1 VEESVDIMYME
12 LPAADDRTVL
22 RNIFDKSK
30 QLGEEIYDNL
40 TGEQIM
46 DDPEVFQT
54 VFDTAQSIVAPE
66 IKLPRSAVGDIAQS
80 GSSRPV
86 RRVRFTNVFGDD
98 PGPFLASLRTRRD
111 KPKFSID
118 RLMEEDTSNLISR
131 AMNPKRSA
139 MFSDD
144 RIVIPYGYK
153 TDAES
158 RLREMRTRYFP
169 FYRRSQRGIDEMNRQ
184 VPARLQQV
192 FQGYTPSFVLQPAE
206 TRIVYDAMGQ
216 ENPLV
221 GQSAAFR
228 RRGRAPPV
236 SDVNAAIRRAVAEMM
251 DN

>member
-1 VEESVDIMYME
+1 MEESVDIMYME

-98 PGPFLASLRTRRD
+98 PGPFLASLR
-111 KPKFSID
+111 P
-118 RLMEEDTSNLISR
+118 
-131 AMNPKRSA
+131 RS
-139 MFSDD
+139 
-144 RIVIPYGYK
+144 
-153 TDAES
+153 
-158 RLREMRTRYFP
+158 
-169 FYRRSQRGIDEMNRQ
+169 
-184 VPARLQQV
+184 
-192 FQGYTPSFVLQPAE
+192 
-206 TRIVYDAMGQ
+206 
-216 ENPLV
+216 
-221 GQSAAFR
+221 
-228 RRGRAPPV
+228 
-236 SDVNAAIRRAVAEMM
+236 
-251 DN
+251 

>member
-12 LPAADDRTVL
+12 LPAADDRGVL
-22 RNIFDKSK
+22 RNIFNQAKE
-30 QLGEEIYDNL
+30 LGEEIFDDL
-40 TGEQIM
+40 TEEQM
-46 DDPEVFQT
+46 FDDPEVFQT
-54 VFDTAQSIVAPE
+54 VFDTAQSMVAPN
-66 IKLPRSAVGDIAQS
+66 IKLPRAAVGDIAQS

-98 PGPFLASLRTRRD
+98 PGPYLASLRTRRD
-111 KPKFSID
+111 RPKFSFD
-118 RLMEEDTSNLISR
+118 RLMEEDTDNLISR
-131 AMNPKRSA
+131 AMNPRRSA

-144 RIVIPYGYK
+144 RIVVPYGYK

-158 RLREMRTRYFP
+158 RLRGIRTRYFP
-169 FYRRSQRGIDEMNRQ
+169 FYRRSQRGIDEMNQQ

-192 FQGYTPSFVLQPAE
+192 FQGYTPQFVTQPGE
-206 TRIVYDAMGQ
+206 TAIVYDAMGQ

-221 GQSAAFR
+221 GTAAPFR

-236 SDVNAAIRRAVAEMM
+236 SDINAAVRRAVAEMM